1 MINRGGNRM
10 IPEKMLE
17 VLKYEGVVAVV
28 TQGAEGAH
36 VVNTWNS
43 YLKVTEDERI
53 LGPVGGMNK
62 TESNIQQNN
71 KVLITLGSREV
82 QGFHSKG
89 TGFLINGT
97 AAFVS
102 QGSDFD
108 EMKQKFPWARAVLE
122 IRPESIT
129 QTL

>member
-1 MINRGGNRM
+1 M

-28 TQGAEGAH
+28 TQGTEGAH

-71 KVLITLGSREV
+71 KVLMTLGSREV

-89 TGFLINGT
+89 TGFLISGT
-97 AAFVS
+97 AAFIY
-102 QGSDFD
+102 QGSEFD
-108 EMKQKFPWARAVLE
+108 EIKQRFPWARAVLQVT
-122 IRPESIT
+122 PESVT